1 MQIITITQ
9 SEMDKLFAVT
19 EGHFVDFK
27 SKAIAPAKL
36 TRSISAFA
44 NSDGGELYVGIDEQ
58 STGGPK
64 SWNGFDSVESANGLI
79 QAVSSVLPLGQG
91 CRMTFLANE
100 DHHGLVL
107 QIEVLKSRDIIKTT
121 CNDVY
126 VRRGAQNL
134 PLTQS
139 DELERL
145 RLNKGLASFETMTV
159 DTNIDVISN
168 SEETINFILEII
180 PHQEP
185 EKWLR
190 KQNLIVD
197 NKPTVAGTVLFADEP
212 QSLLPKRCG
221 IKIYRYRTSDDEG
234 TREALDGIPKTI
246 EGCAY
251 KQVYDAV
258 AATKQIIE
266 GIRRMTPQGFVSV
279 EYPEET
285 LHEIITNSVLHRDY
299 SIPDDIHI
307 RVYDNRVEVESP
319 GCLPGHITPDNIL
332 DERFAR
338 NGNIVRVINKFPN
351 PPNKDVGE
359 GLNTA
364 FRAMKRLQL
373 KEPEIIQRESSVL
386 VVIKHEQLASPE
398 ERIMSYLENH
408 DSITNGVARE
418 ICVIR
423 EDWRVRGIF
432 SRMVEAGMIEKISG
446 STTSNT
452 AYRKK
457 VIDNDR

>member
-1 MQIITITQ
+1 MQAISISPT
-9 SEMDKLFAVT
+9 EVDKLFAIA

-27 SKAIAPAKL
+27 AKAIAPGKL
-36 TRSISAFA
+36 TRSVSGFA
-44 NSDGGELYVGIDEQ
+44 NADGGELFVGIEEP
-58 STGGPK
+58 SAGGPK
-64 SWNGFDSVESANGLI
+64 TWNGFESMEAANGLI
-79 QAVSSVLPLGQG
+79 QAVTSVLPLGQG
-91 CRMTFLANE
+91 CRMTFISTE
-100 DHHGLVL
+100 GQTGLLL
-107 QIEVLKSRDIIKTT
+107 QVEVLKSRDIVKSSSD
-121 CNDVY
+121 DVY

-134 PLTQS
+134 PVYQP
-139 DELERL
+139 EALERL

-159 DTNIDVISN
+159 EAPEDVVTNSV
-168 SEETINFILEII
+168 ETISFILEIV

-185 EKWLR
+185 DKWLR
-190 KQNLIVD
+190 KQNLIVGD
-197 NKPTVAGTVLFADEP
+197 KPTVAGTVLFADEP
-212 QSLLPKRCG
+212 QALLPKRCG
-221 IKIYRYRTSDDEG
+221 IKVYRYRTADDEG
-234 TREALDGIPKTI
+234 TREALDGVPRTI

-251 KQVYDAV
+251 RQVYAAV

-266 GIRRMTPQGFVSV
+266 GIRRMTPQGLIAV

-285 LHEIITNSVLHRDY
+285 LHEIITNAVLHRDY

-319 GCLPGHITPDNIL
+319 GSLPGHITPKNIL

-338 NGNIVRVINKFPN
+338 NGNLVRVINKFPN

-364 FRAMKRLQL
+364 FRAMKRLHL
-373 KEPEIIQRESSVL
+373 KEPEIVQREASVL
-386 VVIKHEQLASPE
+386 VIIRHEQLASPE
-398 ERIMSYLENH
+398 ERIMSYLESH
-408 DSITNGVARE
+408 ESISNGDARE

-423 EDWRVRGIF
+423 EDWRVRSIF
-432 SRMVEAGMIEKISG
+432 AKMVEAGMIEKIPG

-457 VIDNDR
+457 V